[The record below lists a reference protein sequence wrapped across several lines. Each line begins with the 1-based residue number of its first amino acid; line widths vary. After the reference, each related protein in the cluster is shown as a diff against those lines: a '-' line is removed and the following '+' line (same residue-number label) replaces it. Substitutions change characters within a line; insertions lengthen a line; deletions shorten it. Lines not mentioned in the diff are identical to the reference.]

1 MLFPRDL
8 MCCLSSWSSAG
19 QGGQRTRA
27 NRESTAQ
34 ANAEGP
40 GPNNLALSELQAVW
54 TGKQKLCQDLQK
66 AEDFSS
72 ELASR
77 NAH

>member
-1 MLFPRDL
+1 MFCMRVKVFNIHHLDDGREDREQ
-8 MCCLSSWSSAG
+8 G
-19 QGGQRTRA
+19 QTG
-27 NRESTAQ
+27 ESTAQ

>member
-1 MLFPRDL
+1 MLSVL
-8 MCCLSSWSSAG
+8 MELSRAG
-19 QGGQRTRA
+19 RTE
-27 NRESTAQ
+27 NKGKRESTAQ

-40 GPNNLALSELQAVW
+40 GLNNLALSELQAVW

>member
-1 MLFPRDL
+1 MLSVL
-8 MCCLSSWSSAG
+8 MELSRAG
-19 QGGQRTRA
+19 RTE
-27 NRESTAQ
+27 NKGKQESTAQ

-40 GPNNLALSELQAVW
+40 GPNNLALGELQAVW